1 MEGTA
6 QTTNISNVVRR
17 KINHFSYVLWYDKVG
32 CQRIFLKL
40 EIDELLKTKIS
51 KRFTLKRIFS
61 IKSAF

>member
-6 QTTNISNVVRR
+6 QTTNISNVFRR
-17 KINHFSYVLWYDKVG
+17 KIDYYVLWYDKVG